1 MESRYGIGINNRYAL
16 FLDSEDG
23 EDLIVPKKKTSDTKA
38 PVIDAKPAAP
48 VKKAEA
54 TDAKKEKTP
63 NQNNRTT
70 KDTKANNRED
80 KENRNNRFEGKRV
93 LDARKPQDGPRENR
107 EERNNRRNKPDGAG
121 DSGAEKRGE
130 RGERG
135 GRGGGRGGARG
146 GRGGPGGR
154 GGIRGKR
161 DFDRKSGDDKTG
173 VKPVDKK
180 EGSGSHN
187 WGTYEDEMKA
197 EEDKAN
203 ISTEMAEV
211 PADAE
216 NPDAKAADEAEEAR
230 KAAEEEEAKTMTLAE
245 WKAQKAKK
253 DQPKF
258 NLRKAGEGYDMDSK
272 WKKTYAY
279 KKEELNADDEDDEV
293 SFCLLFD
300 FACA

>member
-1 MESRYGIGINNRYAL
+1 MFTNEL
-16 FLDSEDG
+16 
-23 EDLIVPKKKTSDTKA
+23 LIC
-38 PVIDAKPAAP
+38 
-48 VKKAEA
+48 
-54 TDAKKEKTP
+54 
-63 NQNNRTT
+63 R
-70 KDTKANNRED
+70 
-80 KENRNNRFEGKRV
+80 
-93 LDARKPQDGPRENR
+93 
-107 EERNNRRNKPDGAG
+107 
-121 DSGAEKRGE
+121 
-130 RGERG
+130 
-135 GRGGGRGGARG
+135 
-146 GRGGPGGR
+146 
-154 GGIRGKR
+154 
-161 DFDRKSGDDKTG
+161 G

-300 FACA
+300 FAYAWAPSHQLIISMMT